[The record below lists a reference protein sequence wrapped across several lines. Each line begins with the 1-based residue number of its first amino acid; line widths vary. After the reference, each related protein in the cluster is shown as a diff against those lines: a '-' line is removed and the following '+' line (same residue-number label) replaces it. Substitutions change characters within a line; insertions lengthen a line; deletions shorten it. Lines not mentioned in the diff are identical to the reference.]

1 VIASLRILTIGTT
14 PLSLSAGKLHLRV
27 DHSDDDNA
35 ITDILKAAFDM
46 VERKTGR
53 AYREQTATLFL
64 DGFPNGAEPMV
75 LPRPPLQSVTSI
87 TYTDA
92 AGNNQTLAS
101 NQYEVITSAVPGEII
116 PVNGVVWPVALN
128 RRGSVR
134 ITFAAG
140 NAAACPDT
148 ILNAVRLQIDH
159 DYHEHSPLESLRID
173 ERVAALIRGHCL
185 RNPHLVGI
193 TT

>member
-1 VIASLRILTIGTT
+1 MIASLRILTIGTT

-27 DHSDDDNA
+27 DHADDDSA
-35 ITDILKAAFDM
+35 ITDFLKAAFDM

-53 AYREQTATLFL
+53 AYREQTATLYR
-64 DGFPNGAEPMV
+64 DCFPDGAEPLV

-87 TYTDA
+87 QYTDA
-92 AGNNQTLAS
+92 AGSNQTLAS

-134 ITFAAG
+134 VTFAAG

-148 ILNAVRLQIDH
+148 ILNAVRLIIDH
-159 DYHEHSPLESLRID
+159 EYHEHGWLESKRID
-173 ERVAALIRGHCL
+173 ERVEALVRGHCL
-185 RNPHLVGI
+185 RDPRLVGI

>member
-1 VIASLRILTIGTT
+1 MIASLRILTIGTT
-14 PLSLSAGKLHLRV
+14 PLNLNAAKLHLRV
-27 DHSDDDNA
+27 DHADDDSA

-53 AYREQTATLFL
+53 AYREQTATLFR
-64 DGFPNGAEPMV
+64 DCFPDGAEPLV

-87 TYTDA
+87 QYTDA
-92 AGNNQTLAS
+92 AGNTQTLAS
-101 NQYEVITSAVPGEII
+101 NQFEVITSAVPGEII

-134 ITFAAG
+134 VTFAAG

-159 DYHEHSPLESLRID
+159 DYHEHSPLESARID
-173 ERVAALIRGHCL
+173 ERVAALVRGHCL
-185 RNPHLVGI
+185 RDPRLVGI

>member
-1 VIASLRILTIGTT
+1 MIASLRILTIGTT

-27 DHSDDDNA
+27 DHTDDDSA

-53 AYREQTATLFL
+53 AYREQTATLYR
-64 DGFPNGAEPMV
+64 DCFPDGAEPLV

-87 TYTDA
+87 TYTDT
-92 AGNNQTLAS
+92 AGANQTLAAD
-101 NQYEVITSAVPGEII
+101 QYEVITSAVPGEII
-116 PVNGVVWPVALN
+116 PVNGVVWPVALD

-134 ITFAAG
+134 VTFSAG
-140 NAAACPDT
+140 DADACPDT
-148 ILNAVRLQIDH
+148 IQNAVRLQIDL
-159 DYHEHSPLESLRID
+159 DYHEHTPLESARIE
-173 ERVAALIRGHCL
+173 ERVTALVKGHCL